1 MCATHTHIHTSGER
15 EGERNCGS
23 KRNGAYHD
31 QTLIYQETDQIM
43 SEDLGGTGHLLQN
56 NIQGPY
62 GF

>member
-1 MCATHTHIHTSGER
+1 MCATHTQREWER
-15 EGERNCGS
+15 EGERNCGN
-23 KRNGAYHD
+23 KWNGAYHD
-31 QTLIYQETDQIM
+31 QTLIYQQTDQIM